1 MRNLSE
7 AAIKRAELLISYLN
21 KLKYVSK
28 AAVNTRVRMEWG
40 RGGKKTLNAAGIERC
55 VWW

>member
-40 RGGKKTLNAAGIERC
+40 RGKKKHLMQLA
-55 VWW
+55 